1 MAFTS
6 PSIPTKPNA
15 NNIMALLRTM
25 SDDKLFQFAQAHK
38 NDPYVFPLTFQESNS
53 RKQLRVAQAGQNPP
67 TSEVVDQNLQEM
79 APQAPQMAQAMPPQ
93 QLPEDS
99 GIGQLPAP
107 NMQGMAKGGIVAF
120 EDGGKVPGYQAGVF
134 TGATDA
140 LSYYL
145 KQQGIS
151 GAQFLALPLDKQA
164 ELRAAAPSP
173 LPGAAPAAAPA
184 ATGTGIGTP
193 KPASAGLTTARGIS
207 AGMSKV
213 PLLGMVYDLI
223 APANRDEERAS
234 FPYKLGARSAQTE
247 DDVKKTALKETPN
260 DYAEKKVAELEATSG
275 KKLSTDARNL
285 ALSRF
290 VQEKIALDVKQGK
303 AGFTTSADPIRGP
316 DINSMA
322 DTGGA
327 AAPTGNPAGGI
338 KPAPSRQGLDPN
350 ASGQNLMAG
359 IPGLTQTAT
368 GMAQEFQN
376 AKDQFG
382 APTVPYAIQ
391 QKIDAFQKKRE
402 EEAKGGLKDL
412 QEDQAK
418 QGLGM
423 EAAEKRTKERG
434 EKLNKREA
442 DLPGLAIFQAGLAIM
457 GGESPYALTNM
468 GKGAG
473 IGLKA
478 YTEGLDKLEA
488 SREKLD
494 ESFDKIELFRQ
505 NRADMNA
512 KEIRAAKKEIR
523 ATQVE
528 AEKMGLDALM
538 KDTDIKAADARIAFT
553 ALMGSREKMYD
564 ITSRERLGLA
574 GISAQR
580 DIAGMQVT
588 AQTNIANQRNQ
599 LMQDLY
605 GGEARART
613 EFGRLQQK
621 IIGEL
626 SKDTRYQLATPEA
639 RAAMQRERLAQ
650 EVGNNP
656 FLAPYAMGIGFQK
669 APAGGMVRSL
679 DAE

>member
-1 MAFTS
+1 MINVNQITAQMA
-6 PSIPTKPNA
+6 
-15 NNIMALLRTM
+15 RM
-25 SDDKLFQFAQAHK
+25 SDPALQQYAAMHK
-38 NDPYVFPLTFQESNS
+38 SDPYTLSLALSESNR
-53 RKQLRVAQAGQNPP
+53 RKQMRQAAQMGQQQPQP
-67 TSEVVDQNLQEM
+67 KVVDQEIAQM
-79 APQAPQMAQAMPPQ
+79 GPQMPPQQGMPPQ
-93 QLPEDS
+93 QLPENV

-107 NMQGMAKGGIVAF
+107 NMQGMAEGGIVAF
-120 EDGGKVPGYQAGVF
+120 EDGGKVPGYQAGTF
-134 TGATDA
+134 TGTDA
-140 LSYYL
+140 FRMFLA
-145 KQQGIS
+145 QQGIS
-151 GAQFLALPLDKQA
+151 GADFFKLPLEEQA
-164 ELRAAAPSP
+164 RIRASAPSP
-173 LPGAAPAAAPA
+173 LPAAAPAAAPSA
-184 ATGTGIGTP
+184 AGTGIGTP

-207 AGMSKV
+207 AGVSKV

-223 APANRDEERAS
+223 APANKDEERAS
-234 FPYKLGARSAQTE
+234 FPYKLGAGSAQTE

-260 DYAEKKVAELEATSG
+260 DYAEKKVAELEAASG

-322 DTGGA
+322 DTGGG

-368 GMAQEFQN
+368 GMSQEFQN
-376 AKDQFG
+376 VKDQFG
-382 APTVPYAIQ
+382 QPTVPYAIQ
-391 QKIDAFQKKRE
+391 QKIDAYQKKRE
-402 EEAKGGLKDL
+402 EEAQGGLKDL

-434 EKLNKREA
+434 EKLSKREA

-457 GGESPYALTNM
+457 GGESPYALTNI

-473 IGLKA
+473 LGLKM

-512 KEIRAAKKEIR
+512 KEIRAAKKDIR
-523 ATQVE
+523 ATRVE
-528 AEKMGLDALM
+528 GEKLGLDALINEGGM
-538 KDTDIKAADARIAFT
+538 NRADARTAFT
-553 ALMGSREKMYD
+553 ALIGSREKMYD
-564 ITSRERLGLA
+564 ITSRERLGLT

-613 EFGRLQQK
+613 EFGKIQQK

-626 SKDTRYQLATPEA
+626 SKDQRYQIATPEA
-639 RAAMQRERLAQ
+639 RTAMERDRLAR
-650 EVGNNP
+650 EISNNP